1 MDLIKSIAEIVA
13 AVIALASIL
22 IKIFPVLDK
31 NNKLL
36 PIIKWIANWLALN
49 KNVTDA
55 DRPK

>member
-1 MDLIKSIAEIVA
+1 MDLIKNIAEIAA
-13 AVIALASIL
+13 AVIALASIV

-36 PIIKWIANWLALN
+36 PIIKWIANYLALN
-49 KNVTDA
+49 KTVTDA

>member
-1 MDLIKSIAEIVA
+1 MDLIKNIAEIVA

-22 IKIFPVLDK
+22 IQVFPVLDK

-36 PIIKWIANWLALN
+36 PIIKFIAKYLALN
-49 KNVTDA
+49 RNVTDA